1 MRRKLNQ
8 VGSGASRHS
17 DRVQSALPISRL
29 AFGRSAQ
36 LVLATI
42 AGAIVVAVVAARF
55 LSEANSMG
63 VEDQSQPDFADKSHS
78 GSNLPKHGEPE
89 FINASASGIAVR
101 DFRLFVTD
109 ESLANG
115 LRIEVNDLGSG
126 EDCLLRLQVTN
137 ETATPLRATLARASC
152 ACADFRADGD
162 LPSHAEAEW
171 SIRVRRSGMSPV
183 TAAGIQIPHGDGGA
197 VLLSLRV
204 AEKISRRLFVW
215 TVANEKHDA
224 PMDGPQPD
232 LRVCVLAASDS
243 GVVPILSGCVEDA
256 VDAARVGF
264 AAPRLVR
271 SGTNCGDW
279 IWYSESGV
287 QFKSGES
294 DRSIVVSA
302 DGWRAV
308 RVAARVSVI
317 DALLEATE
325 PQKAR

>member
-1 MRRKLNQ
+1 
-8 VGSGASRHS
+8 
-17 DRVQSALPISRL
+17 
-29 AFGRSAQ
+29 
-36 LVLATI
+36 
-42 AGAIVVAVVAARF
+42 
-55 LSEANSMG
+55 
-63 VEDQSQPDFADKSHS
+63 
-78 GSNLPKHGEPE
+78 
-89 FINASASGIAVR
+89 
-101 DFRLFVTD
+101 
-109 ESLANG
+109 
-115 LRIEVNDLGSG
+115 
-126 EDCLLRLQVTN
+126 
-137 ETATPLRATLARASC
+137 
-152 ACADFRADGD
+152 
-162 LPSHAEAEW
+162 
-171 SIRVRRSGMSPV
+171 MSPV

-256 VDAARVGF
+256 VDAPRVGF

-302 DGWRAV
+302 DG
-308 RVAARVSVI
+308 
-317 DALLEATE
+317 
-325 PQKAR
+325 